1 MNDATKARLHRWLVR
16 LGIAGAILAGL
27 VLAAGLLLRS
37 YAPALS
43 RERLEAALTEG
54 LGRPV
59 RIERVAL
66 SVWLARAEIENL
78 QVEPGP
84 GEGTEPVLRVGR
96 AEIRVGISSLWRRQL
111 VLSTIRLQDL
121 DLRLIA
127 SGPAASPP
135 SLEIPETL
143 DLGPVTVRLG
153 AVRVE
158 RGHIIYRE
166 EARGLDVEARG
177 LDATLRPVRRGVDVT
192 LRLNAF
198 LLQTADIQEMLTDIE
213 GAGWLHQ
220 DLLSVRALTARWQDR
235 PVRLAGE
242 IRQPLTAAD
251 LDLHVEGMVDLAQ
264 VSRRV
269 ETPWPL
275 AGVATAKADVRGPL
289 RTLRI
294 SGDVAVPRLSAGP
307 VQAQDVGVHGRWSQA
322 DLDLRI
328 QGKVDLASLAS
339 ALKTP
344 WPLAGLAAAEAEV
357 RGAPDGL
364 QVAGNVGVSRLT
376 AGPLHAQD
384 VAVRGTWSHGMLDIP
399 QISARVFEGTLRGS
413 ARLQPE
419 RLHETRATFALQH
432 ASIARIEALAPA
444 PPGLRG
450 TLDLN
455 AEVEGDPRRPESAR
469 GRFRLTA
476 DQLALPKDLNR
487 IGAGTLTAAGTL
499 QDASA
504 VLTEATGNWAGVR
517 VRASGPL
524 GAGGPAGLRFTLD
537 TDLGIVA
544 PLWGVRNVAGR
555 ATVSGEANGPWE
567 KPELAGEARAAPVT
581 VAGVTLDTLHIPF
594 RLHGTTL
601 MVESAVAELG
611 QSRASAS
618 GTLAWAETAGSVR
631 PTAAQNVRFRADS
644 ITATA
649 SWEDFRQWLPPSAQG
664 KGRLILSG
672 RVEGTP
678 DAWRA
683 EGALEA
689 ADLAT
694 HDVPIR
700 GLKATFGVNQDRLD
714 VTALRARVLGVPVD
728 GSGVWHWSGS
738 GQAEAEAGPA
748 DLAGIPGLPA
758 DIALGGT
765 GRARVQA
772 ALGPGAL
779 DASGT
784 VQLDRAAIRDFALGN
799 GSGHFALRGGQ
810 LQADLTFPEA
820 RLSATAQ
827 GPADGSRPVTV
838 RIDAREVALAPVI
851 RGIERIRELN
861 VEGTLTAAAELQV
874 PPFRPAA
881 ARGAVTLDPVRLN
894 VAGEEWTNRAPVKLR
909 WDGDVLTVD
918 QLDLASRLGN
928 LTASGRLN
936 PWGPVD
942 LRVDGRVPL
951 AILPAFRPEIRE
963 SAGTATIVGRI
974 GGTAAAPRPAGE
986 MRIHAGTFQL
996 RDRPEAFRDVEARI
1010 LFSPEGLRL
1019 AEATASL
1026 GRGQLRASG
1035 DLTLNG
1041 WQPDAYR
1048 IVVTGRNVSLA
1059 PFEGL
1064 QTTWDLDLELVGQGL
1079 RNLLR
1084 GEGRLLQGRYSGKLN
1099 LLAMLLSRRSEKA
1112 AEASPGLPLRILL
1125 HLSNN
1130 LRVDTNWARLQA
1142 GGTLSLEGTTVDPIL
1157 LGSLES
1163 TEGRLTFRKQRW
1175 TISSAAVRF
1184 ADPRRIDPILDVAAR
1199 AQIKDYDITLRL
1211 SGRPDELTFR
1221 LSSVPTLTQEEILTL
1236 VTLGTT
1242 TREAGQAAGGIV
1254 LGEMAQLFAED
1265 VLGFAAGGYAPET
1278 LQLEKTD
1285 NKTQVVNVGKQV
1297 TEDIRV
1303 LYSQTLS
1310 GASKRVLRVEYQV
1323 IGPLLLSGEQDFQ
1336 GGFGGDVLIRLR
1348 FR

>member
-1 MNDATKARLHRWLVR
+1 MTDATRARLRRWLIR

-27 VLAAGLLLRS
+27 VLTAGLLLRA

-59 RIERVAL
+59 RIGRVAL
-66 SVWLARAEIENL
+66 SAWLARAEIENL
-78 QVEPGP
+78 RVEPGP
-84 GEGTEPVLRVGR
+84 GEGTAPILSVGR

-111 VLSTIRLQDL
+111 VLSAIRLQEVTLRATGTGREASAPPL
-121 DLRLIA
+121 DV
-127 SGPAASPP
+127 PDT
-135 SLEIPETL
+135 LEF
-143 DLGPVTVRLG
+143 GPVTVRIG
-153 AVRVE
+153 AVRIE
-158 RGHIIYRE
+158 RGHIIYRD

-177 LDATLRPVRRGVDVT
+177 LDATLRPVRRGIDVV

-198 LLQTADIQEMLTDIE
+198 VLRTAGVNETMTDIE

-235 PVRLAGE
+235 PVRLTGE
-242 IRQPLTAAD
+242 IRHPLAAAD
-251 LDLHVEGMVDLAQ
+251 LDLHVEGGIDLAQ
-264 VSRRV
+264 VSKRV
-269 ETPWPL
+269 EAPWPL
-275 AGVATAKADVRGPL
+275 TGVATAKADVHGPL
-289 RTLRI
+289 KTLQV
-294 SGDVAVPRLSAGP
+294 SGDVSVPRLTAGP
-307 VQAQDVGVHGRWSQA
+307 MQAQDVSVRGKWSQA

-339 ALKTP
+339 GLKAP
-344 WPLAGLAAAEAEV
+344 WPLTGLAAAEAEV
-357 RGAPDGL
+357 RGAPNAL
-364 QVAGNVGVSRLT
+364 QIAGNVGVSRLT

-384 VAVRGTWSHGMLDIP
+384 VAVRGTWSHGVLDLP
-399 QISARVFEGTLRGS
+399 QVSARVFEGALRGS
-413 ARLQPE
+413 VRMQPE
-419 RLHETRATFALQH
+419 RLHETRATFVLQR
-432 ASIARIEALAPA
+432 AAIPGIEALAPTSL
-444 PPGLRG
+444 GLRG
-450 TLDLN
+450 TLDLE
-455 AEVEGDPRRPESAR
+455 AQVEGDPRRPESAR

-476 DQLALPKDLNR
+476 NQLGLPGDWNR
-487 IGAGTLTAAGTL
+487 IGAGTLTAAGTF

-504 VLTEATGNWAGVR
+504 VLTEATGSWAGVR

-524 GAGGPAGLRFTLD
+524 GAGGPAGVRFTLE
-537 TDLGIVA
+537 TDLGTVA
-544 PLWGVRNVAGR
+544 PLWGVHSVAGR
-555 ATVSGEANGPWE
+555 ATVTGEANGRWAE
-567 KPELAGEARAAPVT
+567 PELAGEARAAPIT

-594 RLHGTTL
+594 RVHGTTL
-601 MVESAVAELG
+601 MVKSAVAGLG

-618 GTLAWAETAGSVR
+618 GTLTWGGTADSGR
-631 PTAAQNVRFRADS
+631 PRTAQAVRFRADS

-649 SWEDFRQWLPPSAQG
+649 SWEDFRQWLPLAAQG
-664 KGRLILSG
+664 MGRLILSG
-672 RVEGTP
+672 RAEGTP
-678 DAWRA
+678 DAWHA

-689 ADLAT
+689 ADLVT

-700 GLKATFGVNQDRLD
+700 DLKATYGVNQDRLQ
-714 VTALRARVLGVPVD
+714 VAALRAQVLGVPVD
-728 GSGVWHWSGS
+728 GSGAWHWSGS
-738 GQAEAEAGPA
+738 GQAAVEAGPA

-765 GRARVQA
+765 GRARVEA
-772 ALGPGAL
+772 AVTPGTL
-779 DASGT
+779 DVSGT
-784 VQLDRAAIRDFALGN
+784 VLLDRAAIRDFALGS

-810 LQADLTFPEA
+810 LQADLSFPEA

-827 GPADGSRPVTV
+827 GPADGSRPLAV
-838 RIDAREVALAPVI
+838 RLDARDVAVGPVL
-851 RGIERIRELN
+851 RGIERARDLDAD
-861 VEGTLTAAAELQV
+861 GTLTVAAEFLV
-874 PPFRPAA
+874 PPFQPAA
-881 ARGAVTLDPVRLN
+881 ARGTVTLDPVRLH
-894 VAGEEWTNRAPVKLR
+894 VAGEEWTNRAPVRLR
-909 WDGDVLTVD
+909 WDADVLTVD

-936 PWGPVD
+936 PWGPLD

-951 AILPAFRPEIRE
+951 AVLPAFRPEIRE
-963 SAGTATIVGRI
+963 AAGTATIVGRI

-986 MRIHAGTFQL
+986 VRIHAGTLQL
-996 RDRPEAFRDVEARI
+996 RDRPEAFRNVEARI

-1026 GRGQLRASG
+1026 GRGQVRASG
-1035 DLTLNG
+1035 DLTLHG

-1064 QTTWDLDLELVGQGL
+1064 QTTWDLDLELVGQGP

-1125 HLSNN
+1125 QLNNN

-1142 GGTLSLEGTTVDPIL
+1142 GGTLSLEGTTADPIL

-1163 TEGRLTFRKQRW
+1163 TEGRMTFRKQRW

-1184 ADPRRIDPILDVAAR
+1184 ADPRRIDPILDVTAR

-1221 LSSVPTLTQEEILTL
+1221 LSSVPTLAQEEILTL

-1242 TREAGQAAGGIV
+1242 TREAGQAPGGIV

-1285 NKTQVVNVGKQV
+1285 KNAQVVNVGKQV
-1297 TEDIRV
+1297 TEDVRV